1 MEKQPHVSELP
12 QENRLAK
19 LIAVILVA
27 AIVAGGTAFVVYYS
41 GLWQPQAQHT
51 QQ

>member
-1 MEKQPHVSELP
+1 MEKQPHVSDLP
-12 QENRLAK
+12 EENRLGK
-19 LIAVILVA
+19 IIAIVLVA

-41 GLWQPQAQHT
+41 GLWQPQIQHT